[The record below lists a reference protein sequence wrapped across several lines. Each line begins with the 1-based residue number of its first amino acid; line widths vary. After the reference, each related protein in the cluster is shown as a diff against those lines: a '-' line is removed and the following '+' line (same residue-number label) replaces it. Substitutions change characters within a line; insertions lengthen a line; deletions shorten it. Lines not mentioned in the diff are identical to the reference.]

1 MIIPILYA
9 FKIWLIVPIF
19 EWSFHPE
26 NVFLPFAIPG
36 EELEINI
43 TESKKDYD
51 NGQIVKIHR
60 IFSTVYFYMYIIK
73 F

>member
-1 MIIPILYA
+1 MKIITEKFVFGGKSLG
-9 FKIWLIVPIF
+9 KIDGK
-19 EWSFHPE
+19 